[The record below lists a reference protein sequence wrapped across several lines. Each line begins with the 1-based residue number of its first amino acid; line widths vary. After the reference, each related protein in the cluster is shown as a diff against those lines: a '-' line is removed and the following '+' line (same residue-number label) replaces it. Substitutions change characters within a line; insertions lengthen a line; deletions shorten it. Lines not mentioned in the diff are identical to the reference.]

1 MRAAFYT
8 RQGAASDVIQFGEQP
23 KPALGPGEVLV
34 RLHTSGVNPSDWK
47 TRRGGGN
54 RLLFAPLVIPHSD
67 GAGVIEAVGE
77 GVPAAR
83 IGERVWTWNAQWKRA
98 FGTAAEYV
106 ALPSAQAVFLPKP
119 VSFAEGACLGI
130 PALTAMQA
138 VRLAQPAPGMRVLV
152 PGGAGSVGHY
162 AIQMLKQRG
171 AEVITTVSSAR
182 KAEHAAGAG
191 AGHIINY
198 RDEDVA
204 ARVQAITQG
213 AGVDR
218 VLEVDLTGNAGS
230 YPQILRPGASVV
242 VYGTTGLESVLPSV
256 ALMQKSIGL
265 QFFMIYEISARD
277 RQESLAEIKRLL
289 EDNYLRHTVGQSLPL
304 EQTAL
309 AHELLE
315 AGDVMGNVILT
326 IDREAT
332 PDPQIAAPVGRG
344 ERNT

>member
-8 RQGAASDVIQFGEQP
+8 RQGAASEVIQFGEQP
-23 KPALGPGEVLV
+23 KPAPGPGEVLV

-54 RLLFAPLVIPHSD
+54 RPLFAPLIIPHSD

-98 FGTAAEYV
+98 CGTAAEYV
-106 ALPSAQAVFLPKP
+106 ALPSAQAVSLPDA

-130 PALTAMQA
+130 PAFTAMQA

-162 AIQMLKQRG
+162 AIQMLKRREV
-171 AEVITTVSSAR
+171 EVIATVSSLR
-182 KAEHAAGAG
+182 KAEHAAMAG
-191 AGHIINY
+191 ADHVINY

-204 ARVQAITQG
+204 ARVEAITHGQ
-213 AGVDR
+213 GVDR
-218 VLEVDLTGNAGS
+218 VLEVDLTGNARN
-230 YPQILRPGASVV
+230 YPQILGPGASVV
-242 VYGTTGLESVLPSV
+242 VYGTTGAESVMPSV
-256 ALMQKSIGL
+256 ALMQKSISL
-265 QFFMIYEISARD
+265 KFFMIYDISARD
-277 RQESLAEIKRLL
+277 RQEALDELNSLLDQNGL
-289 EDNYLRHTVGQSLPL
+289 QHTVGRTLRL
-304 EQTAL
+304 DQTAL

-315 AGDVMGNVILT
+315 SGDVMGNVILS
-326 IDREAT
+326 
-332 PDPQIAAPVGRG
+332 IAQAEHG
-344 ERNT
+344 T